1 MTIIARMHNRPM
13 HVNAFETKVAIPC
26 ITVENDNP
34 KAMDHNQI
42 APMMTRNGIISVLTM
57 RGFEVF
63 ATATGETD
71 GGAHGDAHGET
82 DGDADGD
89 ADGETE
95 LVESIGETT
104 GEDDIIIGV
113 LIEIVD

>member
-13 HVNAFETKVAIPC
+13 HVNAFNRNVVIPY
-26 ITVENDNP
+26 ITVENDSP

-42 APMMTRNGIISVLTM
+42 APMMTRNGIISVLTV
-57 RGFEVF
+57 RSFEVF

-71 GGAHGDAHGET
+71 GDTDGET
-82 DGDADGD
+82 
-89 ADGETE
+89 DGETE
-95 LVESIGETT
+95 LVELFGETIGETT
-104 GEDDIIIGV
+104 GEDDIIIGL